1 VQEVSLAKRKRGSS
15 RIISPPPL
23 AAGET
28 AASMIEKSFLAY
40 NSRRLQDAGR
50 LFVEKIARPKT
61 RVTLAISGALTPAG
75 LGASCIVPLM
85 ERGWVD
91 WIVSTGANLYH
102 DLHVTL
108 GFPPEKGPRD
118 ADDARLLEEGKVRI
132 YDILLPMEALLE
144 TDRFVREAASAA
156 LEEGTLQGPC
166 SSADVHRMLGE
177 ALIAKDPGSVGRSI
191 LAAAAQWDIPVYA
204 GAPGDSSI
212 GMNLAALELSGS
224 GAGLDI
230 ARDVNETASFVYDIK
245 RTGGK
250 SAVVILGGGTSKN
263 FALQT
268 EPHIQE
274 VLGLDEKGHDFFIQF
289 TDARA
294 DTGGLSGAT
303 PSEAVTWGKVDP
315 DRLPD
320 AVVCYGDCTILVP
333 LWTSYVLER
342 GRGRKPGRLWKRR
355 NACVKRLRDDYLS
368 QA

>member
-1 VQEVSLAKRKRGSS
+1 
-15 RIISPPPL
+15 
-23 AAGET
+23 
-28 AASMIEKSFLAY
+28 MIEKSFLAY
-40 NSRRLQDAGR
+40 NSRRLQDACR
-50 LFVEKIARPKT
+50 LFVENIARPKT
-61 RVTLAISGALTPAG
+61 RIVLALSGALTPAG

-85 ERGWVD
+85 DGGWVD

-144 TDRFVREAASAA
+144 TDRFVRETMVAAIGEKR
-156 LEEGTLQGPC
+156 LRDPC
-166 SSADVHRMLGE
+166 SSADVHRVLGE
-177 ALIAKDPGSVGRSI
+177 ALIAMDSRSVERSI
-191 LAAAAQWDIPVYA
+191 LAAAARWDIPVYA

-212 GMNLAALELSGS
+212 GMNLAALDLSGPRV
-224 GAGLDI
+224 GLEVT
-230 ARDVNETASFVYDIK
+230 RDVNETASFVYDIK
-245 RTGGK
+245 RTGGR

-263 FALQT
+263 FTLQT

-333 LWTSYVLER
+333 LWAAYVLER
-342 GRGRKPGRLWKRR
+342 GRKRKPGRLWKRR
-355 NACVKRLRDDYLS
+355 DACVKRLRDDYVS